1 MSFKILL
8 QDNTSAK
15 NKIGKTIKTVK
26 ELTGTLRDG
35 TSIINPVIQF
45 RINDI
50 ADLKTCNYM
59 TIPAF
64 RRKYFVTD
72 IKSVRN
78 NIVEISAHVDVL
90 ETYGIPWGDEKISK
104 LDANTAIIARSSQS
118 DLYNAYL
125 DDNLLATY
133 QDSYVVSYNFPQK
146 FSKDDNNLILC
157 VAGASAPSSS
167 GSSGGGHGF

>member
-1 MSFKILL
+1 MSFTIKL

-15 NKIGKTIKTVK
+15 NKIGKTIKDIK
-26 ELTGTLRDG
+26 ELQGTLRDG

-50 ADLKTCNYM
+50 SDLKTCNYM
-59 TIPAF
+59 TIPSF

-72 IKSVRN
+72 IKSIRN
-78 NIVEISAHVDVL
+78 NIIEVSAHVDVL
-90 ETYGIPWGDEKISK
+90 ETYGIPWDDEKTSK
-104 LDANTAIIARSSQS
+104 LDENTAIIARSSQK
-118 DLYNAYL
+118 DFYNTYL

-146 FSKDDNNLILC
+146 FAKSDNNLILC
-157 VAGASAPSSS
+157 VAGAAQ
-167 GSSGGGHGF
+167 

>member
-15 NKIGKTIKTVK
+15 NKIGKTIKSIK

-72 IKSVRN
+72 IKSIRN

-90 ETYGIPWGDEKISK
+90 ETYGIPWEGEEKSK
-104 LDANTAIIARSSQS
+104 LDENTAIIARSSQK
-118 DLYNAYL
+118 DFYNTYL

-146 FSKDDNNLILC
+146 FSKKDNNLILC
-157 VAGASAPSSS
+157 VAGASTT
-167 GSSGGGHGF
+167 